1 MKGGPK
7 FINLAPG
14 PPLHPTWGN
23 FVIREMGHVNIY
35 LCTKF
40 QVSGFTRSHFTSGRI
55 QKLINSAHGPPPR
68 PLLGYFS
75 IHKMGLA
82 KVYPWFRVPNL
93 KFLSLPVSNLWI
105 SLRYIQQTRL
115 LLGHFGTKLYC
126 RSVRTPVPK
135 CLGAEVSI
143 HHSSPCGRGTLWL
156 QENDVTHP
164 SGLYAV
170 LVLPSSVET

>member
-40 QVSGFTRSHFTSGRI
+40 QVSGFTRSHFREDT
-55 QKLINSAHGPPPR
+55 KINKFGSWTPTTPPFGGIFRSIRWDLPR
-68 PLLGYFS
+68 S
-75 IHKMGLA
+75 I
-82 KVYPWFRVPNL
+82 RVPNL